1 MHLDPFGA
9 EDRPASE
16 RTDLELPERHDESP
30 RPAREGLPKR
40 FAMRHT
46 RHYVDELLGDAPL
59 RTVREI
65 PVSEIEPP
73 TDEALN
79 LESLEESVRTHGIIE
94 PLLVARRAADYRV
107 IAGMRR
113 LRAARTVGLNTV
125 PCLVQEVDD
134 DRLLALRG
142 AVLDR
147 ITVTAPVIV
156 SGLLESDSPL
166 SAFPSDAELES
177 PSSGEADDVATK
189 LRALVDDE
197 IESIRRLRAKIAS
210 AASDILSRQELP
222 DRTPVS
228 FQDLMTAAV
237 DAVAG
242 EARLRGVRF
251 EIEGPGGDL
260 RMSLDAPRWMTAIT
274 GLLQAMI
281 SRVDRPGAVCRVT
294 ATVTVLRPAL
304 LLNCAVEQAGPAA
317 ALDDGAITRYFD
329 PEWTAHPCGAS
340 GAVALA
346 ALAKTARA
354 HGGRVQVRDNGAV
367 LVVVPR
373 PLDEM

>member
-1 MHLDPFGA
+1 
-9 EDRPASE
+9 
-16 RTDLELPERHDESP
+16 
-30 RPAREGLPKR
+30 
-40 FAMRHT
+40 
-46 RHYVDELLGDAPL
+46 
-59 RTVREI
+59 
-65 PVSEIEPP
+65 
-73 TDEALN
+73 
-79 LESLEESVRTHGIIE
+79 
-94 PLLVARRAADYRV
+94 
-107 IAGMRR
+107 MRR

-156 SGLLESDSPL
+156 SESQESEELL
-166 SAFPSDAELES
+166 SAFPSDADLES
-177 PSSGEADDVATK
+177 PATGDADDVAAG
-189 LRALVDDE
+189 LRTLVDGE

-222 DRTPVS
+222 ERTPVS
-228 FQDLMTAAV
+228 FQELMTASV

-242 EARLRGVRF
+242 EARLRGVTF
-251 EIEGPGGDL
+251 ELEGPGEDF
-260 RMSLDAPRWMTAIT
+260 RMPLDAPRWITSIT

-281 SRVDRPGAVCRVT
+281 SHIDRPGAVCRIT

-304 LLNCAVEQAGPAA
+304 LLNCAVEQAQRTP
-317 ALDDGAITRYFD
+317 ALDDAAVARYFD
-329 PEWTAHPCGAS
+329 PAWTSHPCGAS
-340 GAVALA
+340 GAIALA

-373 PLDEM
+373 PLGEV

>member
-9 EDRPASE
+9 EDRPASD
-16 RTDLELPERHDESP
+16 RTDLDHPERHDESP
-30 RPAREGLPKR
+30 RPGREGLPKR

-46 RHYVDELLGDAPL
+46 RHYVDELLGEAPL

-79 LESLEESVRTHGIIE
+79 LESLEESVRLHGIIE

-134 DRLLALRG
+134 ERLLALRG

-156 SGLLESDSPL
+156 TESQESEEL
-166 SAFPSDAELES
+166 SAFPSDADLES
-177 PSSGEADDVATK
+177 PSTGEADDIAAG
-189 LRALVDDE
+189 LRTLVDDE
-197 IESIRRLRAKIAS
+197 IESVRRLRAKITS

-222 DRTPVS
+222 DRALVS
-228 FQDLMTAAV
+228 FQDLMTASV

-242 EARLRGVRF
+242 EARLRGVSV
-251 EIEGPGGDL
+251 EIEGPGGDF
-260 RMSLDAPRWMTAIT
+260 RMPLDAPRWMTSIT

-281 SRVDRPGAVCRVT
+281 SKVDRPGAVCRIT

-304 LLNCAVEQAGPAA
+304 LLNCAVEQPQPAP
-317 ALDDGAITRYFD
+317 ALDDAAIARYFD
-329 PEWTAHPCGAS
+329 PAWTSHPCGES
-340 GAVALA
+340 GAIALA

-373 PLDEM
+373 PLD

>member
-9 EDRPASE
+9 EDRPTSE
-16 RTDLELPERHDESP
+16 RTDLDLPERHDESP
-30 RPAREGLPKR
+30 RPGREGLPKR

-79 LESLEESVRTHGIIE
+79 LESLEESIGTHGIIE

-125 PCLVQEVDD
+125 PCLVQEVGD

-156 SGLLESDSPL
+156 SELQESESL
-166 SAFPSDAELES
+166 SAFPSDADLELPSIRES
-177 PSSGEADDVATK
+177 DDGAAQ

-251 EIEGPGGDL
+251 EIDGPGGDL
-260 RMSLDAPRWMTAIT
+260 RMPLDAPRWVTSIT

-281 SRVDRPGAVCRVT
+281 SRVDRPGAVCRIT

-304 LLNCAVEQAGPAA
+304 LLNCAVEQAAPAA
-317 ALDDGAITRYFD
+317 ALDAAAIARYFD

-354 HGGRVQVRDNGAV
+354 HGGRVQVRDNGGV